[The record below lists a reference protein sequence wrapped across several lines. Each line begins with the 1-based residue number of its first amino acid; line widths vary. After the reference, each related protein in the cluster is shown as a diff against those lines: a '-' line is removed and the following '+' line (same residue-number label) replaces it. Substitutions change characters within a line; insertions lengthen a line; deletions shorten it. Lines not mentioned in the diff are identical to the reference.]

1 MFYTLSYR
9 LPIVCVFLLFSLHY
23 NSDGIGRT
31 GAFMCVYSTLERVKI
46 EGVADIFQYIKG
58 ARFNRPAL
66 VQNVVSL
73 LSNSP
78 TTWIIIMINY
88 TCGLKVQHLHI
99 AIHCHL
105 HSTTHY

>member
-1 MFYTLSYR
+1 MFYTLNYR
-9 LPIVCVFLLFSLHY
+9 LPIVRVFLLFSSLHY

-31 GAFMCVYSTLERVKI
+31 GAFMCIYSTLERVKI

-78 TTWIIIMINY
+78 TTRIIIIVDYN
-88 TCGLKVQHLHI
+88 CDLKVQHFYI
-99 AIHCHL
+99 
-105 HSTTHY
+105 